1 MSHLL
6 PSPATAPSR
15 LATFSPALLS
25 STLSELPFF
34 HLLSPSSPF
43 LLPSLEIC
51 YCSLSSC
58 TKYQSWG
65 KGETYS
71 LHPRSKTDLLSI
83 SKNFPNS
90 KTNSLESEQ
99 YFSLIINVYQPD
111 LPNVYWLILL
121 LVGNIWAKEW
131 MNQVGQTHLDT
142 DLVFTEEAP
151 KKAEEVITEL
161 IKTIPVNFATSGQL
175 EVYSKMYSEK
185 GWASLWFW
193 QLIWKKLSDRIQA
206 SRI

>member
-1 MSHLL
+1 MPHLL
-6 PSPATAPSR
+6 SSPATAPSR
-15 LATFSPALLS
+15 LATFSLALLS

-34 HLLSPSSPF
+34 PLLSRSSPF
-43 LLPSLEIC
+43 LLPSLEIS

-65 KGETYS
+65 KGENY
-71 LHPRSKTDLLSI
+71 KTDLLSI
-83 SKNFPNS
+83 SKNFSNS
-90 KTNSLESEQ
+90 KTNLLESEQ
-99 YFSLIINVYQPD
+99 YFSLIINVYRPD

-121 LVGNIWAKEW
+121 LAGNIWAKEW

-185 GWASLWFW
+185 GWASLWFS
-193 QLIWKKLSDRIQA
+193 QLIWKQLSDRIQA